1 MNSFFIKLLML
12 VMSVARI
19 GMADTGHE
27 IMKYLAFSQA
37 LCIWCAD
44 AHPKQEYEKM
54 NALCSREGFSLN
66 FLTKSP

>member
-1 MNSFFIKLLML
+1 ML

-54 NALCSREGFSLN
+54 
-66 FLTKSP
+66 